1 MKKLLALIACGCLAL
16 TLASCNDMKPAA
28 SQPDTTDTV
37 PSINDT
43 YSAIDTP
50 EIAARMHAVTLS
62 QIKETVCAED
72 GNTLF
77 SSSFQQIQLILD
89 NSALEEQI
97 ADHLQKRMDTLLTY
111 ASQIESQA
119 RADYPDNEYWSEYF
133 VETSYTPTRL
143 DEVVLSLFGN
153 TSSYSGGTH
162 PSLETNSITYDLRTG
177 NVIFL
182 DDLLTTECTPDHLY
196 RLVLNSLESQAEE
209 LYYDYT
215 DALGDR
221 FTGELHS
228 IQDWYLSRTG
238 LCFHFAPYDIAPYSS
253 GTIIAELPYSTLT
266 GILNEHYFPE
276 ELPAATGSIY
286 AETYIEDDSERFEFI
301 ADVALCEDGSEI
313 LLYPDATVTDLRI
326 ESGTLSDYSEY
337 VADTTVF
344 AASSMNVG
352 EAIHLSA
359 DLEGKDRF
367 FRLVYRSDSK
377 EYSAFITYDELGDS
391 ILLTNG

>member
-16 TLASCNDMKPAA
+16 TLTGCNDMKPAA
-28 SQPDTTDTV
+28 SQTPEADTV

-43 YSAIDTP
+43 YSAIDTT
-50 EIAARMHAVTLS
+50 EISARMQAVTLP
-62 QIKETVCAED
+62 QIKETVCADD
-72 GNTLF
+72 GSTLF
-77 SSSFQQIQLILD
+77 SLSFQQIQLTMH
-89 NSALEEQI
+89 SSELEERI
-97 ADHLQKRMDTLLTY
+97 ADHFQKRTDTLLTY

-133 VETSYTPTRL
+133 IETSYTPTRL
-143 DEVVLSLFGN
+143 DQTVLSLFGS

-162 PSLETNSITYDLRTG
+162 PSLETDSVTYDLQTG
-177 NVIFL
+177 NMLFL
-182 DDLLTTECTPDHLY
+182 DDLLTAECTPDRLY
-196 RLVLNSLESQAEE
+196 RLVLNSLESQADE
-209 LYYDYT
+209 LYYDYA
-215 DALGDR
+215 DVLGDR
-221 FTGELHS
+221 FTGEFHS
-228 IQDWYLSRTG
+228 IQDWCLSRTG

-266 GILNEHYFPE
+266 GILNQHYFPE

-337 VADTTVF
+337 TSGSTVF
-344 AASSMNVG
+344 AASTLSVG

-359 DLEGKDRF
+359 DLESKDRF